1 MNQGAPMLVQGEVGQ
16 TGAAS
21 VAGHPAGFRYL
32 ARQPI
37 LDRRGRVCAYEL
49 LYRDGSSSMFRGDSE
64 LATQTMFDNSVLF
77 GLQDLTHS
85 LPAFVNCTAE
95 ALLGEQIR
103 VLSPDVTVLEILEDV
118 EPTNQVVEACGR
130 LKAGNYRLALDDFV
144 YRPALE
150 PLIELADFIKVDYLN
165 TTVGQRR
172 WIFEK
177 LKRFRG
183 KLLAEKIETRPEYE
197 EACNDGCTLFQG
209 YYFCKPSFLVKRK
222 VPANRCVHLRLLQLL
237 QQDPLNL
244 LETSEVIKSEPS
256 VTYRLLRYANSPIC
270 GIRHEVTSIPSAIL
284 TLGDDLIRRI
294 GTLAVTSELNA
305 GSSPEILRMALV
317 RARFCEGLPL
327 GSALAA
333 TDQFMLGL
341 FSMFPAMLQQP
352 MEDALSG
359 LTLRAPLR
367 EALMGGANEVRWPLD
382 WLVVRERGEF
392 DEAEA
397 VAEASGWDSRFL
409 ADRFVQAT
417 SWADQL
423 LA

>member
-1 MNQGAPMLVQGEVGQ
+1 M
-16 TGAAS
+16 
-21 VAGHPAGFRYL
+21 R
-32 ARQPI
+32 
-37 LDRRGRVCAYEL
+37 AYEL
-49 LYRDGSSSMFRGDSE
+49 LYRDGSSSMFQGDHE
-64 LATQTMFDNSVLF
+64 LATQTMIDNSVLF

-95 ALLGEQIR
+95 TLLGDQIR

-118 EPTNQVVEACGR
+118 EPTNGVVEACQR
-130 LKAGNYRLALDDFV
+130 LKDLNYRLALDDFV
-144 YRPALE
+144 YCPALE
-150 PLIELADFIKVDYLN
+150 PLIDIADFIKIDYLN
-165 TTVGQRR
+165 TTPRQRR
-172 WIFEK
+172 WIFEQ

-209 YYFCKPSFLVKRK
+209 YYFCKPSFLTRRK
-222 VPANRCVHLRLLQLL
+222 VPANRFVHLRLLQLL

-244 LETSEVIKSEPS
+244 LETTEVIKSEPS
-256 VTYRLLRYANSPIC
+256 VTYRLLRYANSAVC
-270 GIRHEVTSIPSAIL
+270 GIRHPVTSIPSAIL
-284 TLGDDLIRRI
+284 ALGDNLIRKI

-317 RARFCEGLPL
+317 RARFCEMLPPA
-327 GSALAA
+327 GALDC
-333 TDQFMLGL
+333 TDLFMLGL

-359 LTLRAPLR
+359 LTLQAQLR
-367 EALMGGANEVRWPLD
+367 DALMGGANEVRWPLD
-382 WLVVRERGEF
+382 WLAVHERGEF
-392 DEAEA
+392 DQADTIA
-397 VAEASGWDSRFL
+397 KTCRWQSRVL

-423 LA
+423 LS